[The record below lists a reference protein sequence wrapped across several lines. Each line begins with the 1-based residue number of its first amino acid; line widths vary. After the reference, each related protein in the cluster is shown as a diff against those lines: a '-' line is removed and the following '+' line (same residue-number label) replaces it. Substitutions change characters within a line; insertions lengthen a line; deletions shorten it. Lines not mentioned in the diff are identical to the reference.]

1 MVNYL
6 IIAAILASIA
16 LGYKFKNNIAIF
28 GITFAYLIGAGVV
41 GLKPKAIIAL
51 WPSSLFFFI
60 FAVTFFYGFALSNGT
75 LVKFSEKGIY
85 LCRKR
90 PYLIPVMLYFL
101 AFGMSGI
108 GAGPFA
114 VFAFLAPLIM
124 LVASQIEMN
133 KVLAAVIIVGAG
145 VAGGY
150 TPISLCTATV
160 KSVLGTVGYDAE
172 QIAAM
177 MPLISWNN
185 MQAQF
190 ILFGIAYI
198 VFKGY
203 KVKAPENLK
212 EPEPFTPKQKTT
224 LVLIFSGLI
233 AYTVFPLLV
242 TLFPHIR
249 LFAAINSNLD
259 TGLIAMA
266 LTAVALLLRIGNEK
280 DALACVPWN
289 TILLICG
296 MGMLIAVS
304 VKAGAIV
311 SLSKWMGANVSS
323 SSAPLIMAVAAG
335 CMSFFSSTL
344 GVVAPTLGGLIPGI
358 SQATGVSAT
367 AMTSIMMI
375 AGHFAGLSPF
385 STGGAMSLT
394 GVRSEEEKNKLMLEL
409 ILMSGAAI
417 LLSVVMVAIGVIQ

>member
-1 MVNYL
+1 MVNYF

-16 LGYKFKNNIAIF
+16 LGYKFKINIAIF
-28 GITFAYLIGAGVV
+28 GISFAYLIGAFVI
-41 GLKPKAIIAL
+41 GLKPKEIIAL

-60 FAVTFFYGFALSNGT
+60 FTVTFFYGFALSNGT

-85 LCRKR
+85 LCRKK
-90 PYLIPVMLYFL
+90 PYLIPIMLYIL
-101 AFGMSGI
+101 AFCMSGI

-124 LVASQIEMN
+124 LVATQIEMS

-160 KSVLGTVGYDAE
+160 KSVLSTVGYE
-172 QIAAM
+172 TQQIAEI
-177 MPLISWNN
+177 MPIISWNN
-185 MQAQF
+185 MLAQF
-190 ILFGIAYI
+190 ILFAIAYI

-212 EPEPFTPKQKTT
+212 VPEPFNQQQKLT
-224 LVLIFSGLI
+224 LVLIFSGLA
-233 AYTVFPLLV
+233 AYTLFPLLAILLPSV
-242 TLFPHIR
+242 TF
-249 LFAAINSNLD
+249 FATINSKLD
-259 TGLIAMA
+259 TGLIAVV
-266 LTAVALLLRIGNEK
+266 LTASALLLKVGNEK
-280 DALACVPWN
+280 EALACVPWN
-289 TILLICG
+289 TIILICG
-296 MGMLIAVS
+296 MGMLISVA

-311 SLSKWMGANVSS
+311 SLSAWMGANVSS
-323 SSAPLIMAVAAG
+323 NSAPIIMAIAAG
-335 CMSFFSSTL
+335 GMSFFSSTL

-358 SQATGVSAT
+358 SQATGVSVT

-375 AGHFAGLSPF
+375 AGHFTGLSPF

-394 GVRSEEEKNKLMLEL
+394 GVTSEEEKNKLMLQL
-409 ILMSGAAI
+409 ILMAGAA
-417 LLSVVMVAIGVIQ
+417 MVLAIALVAVGIIR